1 MPYTAF
7 FTYFPEIAE
16 KETRV
21 IQFFSGSELAGDTLV
36 LFELYCDEPKC
47 DCRRVMLNVFSEKRK
62 EYVATIAFGWEN
74 EAFYKKWY
82 PYGNKDDIKELK
94 GPALN
99 TMSRLTDISEFVF
112 KTVAEEVLPQQDY
125 IDRIER
131 HYYLFR
137 KQVDKQKKRK

>member
-7 FTYFPEIAE
+7 FTFFPEIAE

-21 IQFFSGSELAGDTLV
+21 IQFFNGSELAGDTLV
-36 LFELYCDEPKC
+36 LIEMFCDEPKC

-62 EYVATIAFGWEN
+62 EIVATIAFGWEN

-82 PYGNKDDIKELK
+82 PYGDANDIKELK

-99 TMSRLTDISEFVF
+99 SMSQMTDISEFVF
-112 KTVAEEVLPQQDY
+112 KTVNEQTLSQQSY
-125 IDRIER
+125 IDRIVR
-131 HYYLFR
+131 HYNLFR
-137 KQVDKQKKRK
+137 KRIEKQKTKK